1 MFATIRQTMA
11 RVATCALIVAS
22 AVVGCMAFAGTSNGR
37 NEEVCAAYNSSN
49 LIRLHVKAPGD
60 DVFGQRLKLAVKD
73 EVIDCTSSILTGA
86 SDRGEAAHR
95 IMENLELIQSRAESA
110 VRRAGA
116 AYAVTAQYGVRTFQT
131 ARYGCI
137 ELPEGD
143 YASLTVSIGRGT
155 GANWWCVLFPPLCPM
170 DVDKARIVHTA
181 PMQVTGK
188 VKNLAALELPLWA
201 ARLLKLPY
209 AAQAARN

>member
-22 AVVGCMAFAGTSNGR
+22 AVVGCMAFAGIGNSG

-49 LIRLHVKAPGD
+49 LIRLHVRAPGD
-60 DVFGQRLKLAVKD
+60 DAFGQRLKIAVKD
-73 EVIDCTSSILTGA
+73 EVLDCTSRILTGA
-86 SDRGEAAHR
+86 ADQGEAAHL
-95 IMENLELIQSRAESA
+95 IKDNLELIQSRAESA

-116 AYAVTAQYGVRTFQT
+116 AYAVKAQYGVRSFQI

-137 ELPEGD
+137 QLPEGD
-143 YASLTVSIGRGT
+143 YASLTVSIGGGA
-155 GANWWCVLFPPLCPM
+155 GANWWCVLFPPLCPV
-170 DVDKARIVHTA
+170 DVDKARVVYTA

-188 VKNLAALELPLWA
+188 VKNLTSLELPLWA
-201 ARLLKLPY
+201 ARLLRLPY
-209 AAQAARN
+209 ATQAAKN